1 MKETLKA
8 YLDLTRL
15 HFWFVWP
22 TLFCSGLVLAFGRYS
37 DFSWG
42 LLIKAAFIG
51 FFGFEAGFVLNDYVD
66 RKIDTT
72 EVDYALTRYWR
83 PFNERP
89 LVSGFIPHQGAM
101 VLFFALV
108 GAAAG
113 LAFTLPFPHNVYL
126 IGAGVYCY
134 TLEYFYQ
141 VKKRNQA
148 MPIAQLVGRTD
159 FVLFPIAGYL
169 VYGHPDTT
177 VFLYFIFFYPLALAH
192 LGVNDMVDIKND
204 EARKLKTIPVLYGLK
219 GTAYWILLFIIIHF
233 VVMPFF
239 LLEVGVSAAPAF
251 AAAFLLLMTATGYIM
266 KEKTPEAA
274 LRVLPLFHMSMLLY
288 AGSII
293 LVYLIYLK

>member
-1 MKETLKA
+1 MKEMIKA

-22 TLFCSGLVLAFGRYS
+22 TLFCSGLVLAFARYS
-37 DFSWG
+37 DFSWE
-42 LLIKAAFIG
+42 LLLKAAFIG

-66 RKIDTT
+66 RNIDTKD
-72 EVDYALTRYWR
+72 VDSTLTRYWR

-89 LVSGFIPHQGAM
+89 LVSGVIPPQNAVILFIG
-101 VLFFALV
+101 LV
-108 GAAAG
+108 AAAAG
-113 LAFTLPFPHNVYL
+113 LALTLPFPHNVYL
-126 IGAGVYCY
+126 LGAGVYCY

-141 VKKRNQA
+141 VKKRDQT

-159 FVLFPIAGYL
+159 FVLFPVAGYL
-169 VYGHPDTT
+169 VYGHVDTT
-177 VFLYFIFFYPLALAH
+177 ALLYFIFFYPFALAH
-192 LGVNDMVDIKND
+192 LGVNDMIDIKND
-204 EARKLKTIPVLYGLK
+204 KIRKLKTVPVLYGLK
-219 GTAYWILLFIIIHF
+219 GTAKWILFFIVIHF

-251 AAAFLLLMTATGYIM
+251 AAAFLLLLIATRYII
-266 KEKTPEAA
+266 KEKTSHAA
-274 LRVLPLFHMSMLLY
+274 LKVLPLFHVSMLLY